1 MAELRRPAIWSS
13 DARSDLSEIWN
24 YYVRIA
30 GQHTAD
36 GIVREI
42 VEACRVLEDHQF
54 AGRARNEIRQGIRS
68 ISANPH
74 VIFYRVAND
83 IAEIVRV
90 LDGRR
95 DLDEIFA
102 RDA

>member
-1 MAELRRPAIWSS
+1 MAEHRRPVIWSS
-13 DARSDLSEIWN
+13 DACSDLSEIWN
-24 YYVRIA
+24 YYANSA
-30 GQHTAD
+30 GPHTAD

-42 VEACRVLEDHQF
+42 VEACRVLEDHQL
-54 AGRARNEIRQGIRS
+54 AGRTRNEIRQGIRS

-74 VIFYRVAND
+74 IIFYRVVND
-83 IAEIVRV
+83 VAEIVRV

-102 RDA
+102 HDT

>member
-1 MAELRRPAIWSS
+1 MAELRRPVIWSS

-24 YYVRIA
+24 YYAKVA

-42 VEACRVLEDHQF
+42 VEACCVLEEHQF
-54 AGRARNEIRQGIRS
+54 AGRTRNEIRQGIRS
-68 ISANPH
+68 ISASPH
-74 VIFYRVAND
+74 VILYRVMNEV
-83 IAEIVRV
+83 AEIVRV

-95 DLDEIFA
+95 DLDDIFA
-102 RDA
+102 GDA